1 MALLVMSMLGW
12 GCSPAEPHV
21 SIELRTLA
29 NSVETAVRA
38 LDQPSEAEAAEAFSW
53 ADEQFREFNLLLEDG
68 GVVVSKQEGAII
80 SDVGR
85 ARRLLKDQAKRRSSL
100 PKSAERTMKQL
111 RDLADALSSGALTDA
126 AGNPI
131 DSAYVARET
140 ATELKIGRDL
150 VKALEETQNLAQ
162 RGIALRREVAARSDS
177 LQTICRGRLARAILD
192 GTDNTPVE

>member
-1 MALLVMSMLGW
+1 MSILGW
-12 GCSPAEPHV
+12 GCSPVEPPI
-21 SIELRTLA
+21 SQELRLLA
-29 NSVETAVRA
+29 DSVEIAAQA
-38 LDQPSEAEAAEAFSW
+38 LNRPTDAEAVEAFSW

-85 ARRLLKDQAKRRSSL
+85 ARRLLKDQTKRRSSL
-100 PKSAERTMKQL
+100 PKSAERTVKQL
-111 RDLADALSSGALTDA
+111 RSLAHALSSGARVDA

-140 ATELKIGRDL
+140 ATELKIARDL
-150 VKALEETQNLAQ
+150 VQALKETQNLAQ
-162 RGIALRREVAARSDS
+162 RGIALRREVEARSDS
-177 LQTICRGRLARAILD
+177 LETICRGRLARAILE

>member
-1 MALLVMSMLGW
+1 MSILGW
-12 GCSPAEPHV
+12 GCSPVEPHI
-21 SIELRTLA
+21 SQELRLLA
-29 NSVETAVRA
+29 DSVEIAAQA
-38 LDQPSEAEAAEAFSW
+38 LNRPTEAEAVEAFSW

-85 ARRLLKDQAKRRSSL
+85 ARRLLKDQTKRRSSL
-100 PKSAERTMKQL
+100 PKSAERTVKQL
-111 RDLADALSSGALTDA
+111 RSLAHALLSGARVDA

-140 ATELKIGRDL
+140 ATELKIARDL
-150 VKALEETQNLAQ
+150 VQALKETQNLAQ
-162 RGIALRREVAARSDS
+162 RGIALRREVEARSDS
-177 LQTICRGRLARAILD
+177 LQTICRGRLARAILE

>member
-1 MALLVMSMLGW
+1 MSILGW
-12 GCSPAEPHV
+12 GCSPVEPPI
-21 SIELRTLA
+21 SQELRLLA
-29 NSVETAVRA
+29 DSVEIAAQA
-38 LDQPSEAEAAEAFSW
+38 LNRPTDAEAVEAFSW

-85 ARRLLKDQAKRRSSL
+85 ARRLLKDQTKRRSSL
-100 PKSAERTMKQL
+100 PKSAERTVKQL
-111 RDLADALSSGALTDA
+111 RSLAHALSSGARVDA

-140 ATELKIGRDL
+140 ATELKIARDL
-150 VKALEETQNLAQ
+150 VQALKETQNLAQ
-162 RGIALRREVAARSDS
+162 RGIALRREVEARSDS
-177 LQTICRGRLARAILD
+177 LQTICRGRLARAILE

>member
-1 MALLVMSMLGW
+1 MSILGW
-12 GCSPAEPHV
+12 GCSPVEPPI
-21 SIELRTLA
+21 SQELRLLA
-29 NSVETAVRA
+29 DSVEIAAQA
-38 LDQPSEAEAAEAFSW
+38 LNRPTDAEAVEAFSW

-85 ARRLLKDQAKRRSSL
+85 ARRLLKDQTKRRSSL
-100 PKSAERTMKQL
+100 PKSAERTVKQL
-111 RDLADALSSGALTDA
+111 RSLAHALSIGARVDA

-140 ATELKIGRDL
+140 ATELKIARDL
-150 VKALEETQNLAQ
+150 VQALKETQNLAQ
-162 RGIALRREVAARSDS
+162 RGIALRREVEARSDS
-177 LQTICRGRLARAILD
+177 LETICRGRLARAILE

>member
-1 MALLVMSMLGW
+1 MLVMSMLGW
-12 GCSPAEPHV
+12 GCSPAEPHI
-21 SIELRTLA
+21 SQELRVLA
-29 NSVETAVRA
+29 DSVETAVGA
-38 LDQPSEAEAAEAFSW
+38 LNRPSEAEVAEAFSW
-53 ADEQFREFNLLLEDG
+53 ADEQFREFNLLLGDG

-85 ARRLLKDQAKRRSSL
+85 ARRLLKDQAKRRISL

-111 RDLADALSSGALTDA
+111 RSLAEALSSGARTDA
-126 AGNPI
+126 AGNTI

-140 ATELKIGRDL
+140 ATELKIARDL

-162 RGIALRREVAARSDS
+162 RGIALRREVEARSDS
-177 LQTICRGRLARAILD
+177 LQTICRGRLARAILE

>member
-1 MALLVMSMLGW
+1 MSILGW
-12 GCSPAEPHV
+12 GCSPVEPHI
-21 SIELRTLA
+21 SQELRLLA
-29 NSVETAVRA
+29 DSVEIAA
-38 LDQPSEAEAAEAFSW
+38 QPLNRPTEAEAVEAFSW

-85 ARRLLKDQAKRRSSL
+85 ARRLLKDQTKRRSSL
-100 PKSAERTMKQL
+100 PKSAERTVKQL
-111 RDLADALSSGALTDA
+111 RSLAHALSSGARVDA

-140 ATELKIGRDL
+140 ATELKIARDL
-150 VKALEETQNLAQ
+150 VQALKETQNLAQ
-162 RGIALRREVAARSDS
+162 RGIALRREVEARSDS
-177 LQTICRGRLARAILD
+177 LQTICRGRLARAILE